1 MSDSRR
7 SIEFTPTAGVYRVT
21 HLPSGRSLLGT
32 SRHAQGILN
41 RIRWQLETR
50 VPSTLPVNGHALRA
64 VQRDWNADGAAAFR
78 FEVLDELAPDS
89 SGELNRADLEEL
101 LALWRE
107 RLALSD
113 NQSY

>member
-1 MSDSRR
+1 MNDSRR
-7 SIEFTPTAGVYRVT
+7 SKVFAPTAGVYRVT
-21 HLPSGRSLLGT
+21 HLPSGRSLLGA
-32 SRHAQGILN
+32 SGHAQGILN

-50 VPSTLPVNGHALRA
+50 VSSIFPVNGHALKA

-89 SGELNRADLEEL
+89 SGETNRADLEEL

-113 NQSY
+113 DQSY

>member
-7 SIEFTPTAGVYRVT
+7 SVEFKPTAGVYRVT
-21 HLPSGRSLLGT
+21 HLPSGRSMLGA
-32 SRHAQGILN
+32 SGHAQGILN
-41 RIRWQLETR
+41 RICWQLETN
-50 VPSTLPVNGHALRA
+50 VPSTFPVNGHVLEA
-64 VQRDWNADGAAAFR
+64 VQRDWNMDGAAAFR

-89 SGELNRADLEEL
+89 SGEINRADLQEL

-113 NQSY
+113 DQSY